1 MLLMGAI
8 LRHID
13 KKMNNLCWYFFT
25 GFDFSLWV
33 SGTDGSYNKLCS
45 FLSAFIPKHDIK
57 RQKNEHFL

>member
-13 KKMNNLCWYFFT
+13 KKMNNLCGYFFT

-33 SGTDGSYNKLCS
+33 SGTDGSDNKQYS

-57 RQKNEHFL
+57 RQKNEQFL